1 MKETN
6 RRLMISLVTL
16 FVLVTGFLSFKRID
30 ADAVDCTLTYSTDIS
45 DVTDVVAENKGLVV
59 DLYQIASFTQNG
71 DSFVFTPGEE
81 FKSLFN
87 NKTDFMKMDS
97 DQLDEF
103 ANSCSKIVFN
113 GSFTPDK
120 AKIGQNTLLS
130 DKLYLA
136 IVRNDNTDKENY
148 LKIEDDKYSSV
159 FSTKKN
165 SYYFKPLLVFTQGA
179 DLQVDLNKYTK
190 QNGELVIEKVLKTY
204 AGKPVTFVFEVDLI
218 KDNQEVQFDV
228 VSLTFNSYGVKQTIV
243 KNIPV
248 GSKVKIKEIYAG
260 SSYKVSGDSSIIEKD
275 IQCSADKKGESG
287 YIETKATFENDFND
301 DSKKGYGVLNTF
313 NSVKSAD
320 KIIWEFRDNDLGGTN
335 NE

>member
-30 ADAVDCTLTYSTDIS
+30 ADDCTLTYSTDIS
-45 DVTDVVAENKGLVV
+45 DVTDVAENKGLVV

-71 DSFVFTPGEE
+71 DSFEFNPGEE
-81 FKSLFN
+81 FKSLFIN
-87 NKTDFMKMDS
+87 EPDFMNMDS

-113 GSFTPDK
+113 GSFTPVK
-120 AKIGQNTLLS
+120 AKIGPNNTLSS
-130 DKLYLA
+130 DTLYLA

-148 LKIEDDKYSSV
+148 LKIEGDKYSSV
-159 FSTKKN
+159 FSTNKN

-228 VSLTFNSYGVKQTIV
+228 VSLTFDRYGVKQTIV

-248 GSKVKIKEIYAG
+248 GSTVKVKEIYAG
-260 SSYKVSGDSSIIEKD
+260 SAYKVSGDSSIEKI
-275 IQCSADKKGESG
+275 IQCSSDKKDESG
-287 YIETKATFENDFND
+287 YIETKATFENDFNN

>member
-6 RRLMISLVTL
+6 RRLMIGLVTL

-30 ADAVDCTLTYSTDIS
+30 ADDCTLTYSTDIS
-45 DVTDVVAENKGLVV
+45 DVTDVAENKGLVV

-103 ANSCSKIVFN
+103 ANNCSKIVFA
-113 GSFTPDK
+113 GSFTPVRAENGEK
-120 AKIGQNTLLS
+120 TLSS

-136 IVRNDNTDKENY
+136 IVRNDNTDKDNY

-159 FSTKKN
+159 FSTNKN

-179 DLQVDLNKYTK
+179 DLQVDLNKYAK

-228 VSLTFNSYGVKQTIV
+228 VSLTFDSYGVKQTIV

-248 GSKVKIKEIYAG
+248 GSTVKVKEIYAG
-260 SSYKVSGDSSIIEKD
+260 SSYKVSGDSSIEKI
-275 IQCSADKKGESG
+275 IQCSADKKDESG

-320 KIIWEFRDNDLGGTN
+320 KIIWKFSGNDLKGGTN

>member
-30 ADAVDCTLTYSTDIS
+30 ADVCTLTYSTDIS
-45 DVTDVVAENKGLVV
+45 DVTDVAENKGLVV
-59 DLYQIASFTQNG
+59 DLYQIASFTQSG
-71 DSFVFTPGEE
+71 DSFKFTPKEE
-81 FKSLFN
+81 FKSLFIN
-87 NKTDFMKMDS
+87 EPDFVNMDS

-113 GSFTPDK
+113 GSFTPVK
-120 AKIGQNTLLS
+120 AKIGPNKTLSS

-190 QNGELVIEKVLKTY
+190 QNGELVIEKVLKSY

-228 VSLTFNSYGVKQTIV
+228 VSLTFDSYGVKQTIV

-248 GSKVKIKEIYAG
+248 GSTVKVKEIYAG
-260 SSYKVSGDSSIIEKD
+260 SAYKVSGDSSIEKIIH
-275 IQCSADKKGESG
+275 IQCSADKKDESG
-287 YIETKATFENDFND
+287 YIETKATFENDFNN